1 MKRWVRW
8 VPLGAMGVFAAV
20 FLVLGREM
28 RLSELLSWTPES
40 PALAGLFLMGLYGL
54 KSLSL
59 VFPLLLLYLAAGAIF
74 PLPLAFAVN
83 TAGLA
88 VCVSLPFLLGRRMG
102 VDVQGALL
110 RRWPQLARL
119 EELERESAFRLLAL
133 VRAMGLLPFLL
144 VRGLWDAVWAV
155 PRREPC
161 RDAAHDAG
169 GDRPGGRRAGGGV
182 LAVLDGGGLRNGAG
196 GSLTAAGIPDVE
208 AGRMKKAPGRRSGRF
223 LMREGMGSPQGGR
236 FARDQSALARSCF
249 CSQSL
254 PSTKRETMKVTT

>member
-133 VRAMGLLPFLL
+133 VRAMGLLPC
-144 VRGLWDAVWAV
+144 DAVSLWFGASGMRYG
-155 PRREPC
+155 PYL
-161 RDAAHDAG
+161 AG
-169 GDRPGGRRAGGGV
+169 SLAGMLPMMLG
-182 LAVLDGGGLRNGAG
+182 GAG
-196 GSLTAAGIPDVE
+196 GPLAAAGIPDVE

-223 LMREGMGSPQGGR
+223 PMREGMGSPQGGR

-254 PSTKRETMKVTT
+254 PSTNREPMKLTP